1 MARKLLWLDVDVGV
15 DDAQAS
21 TALQDSRRQSGHG
34 MAGSDANQPLP
45 LPLQGLMLALAH
57 ADTSIVG
64 ISAVHGNVDV
74 RKVALNIAR
83 ILTLCDRIDVPFHCG
98 ADEPLTA
105 AAMDASFFHGLD
117 GLGDVPATFPAYSDL
132 KLAAAPGHAAV
143 HLARAV
149 EEHEGELTIVATGP
163 LTNIALACKL
173 CEDLPSKVGRL
184 VVMGGAEAAGN
195 VTPTAEYNFHC
206 DPESAQLV
214 LRKFPQTLL
223 VTWDCTIK
231 HALDWSWVDA
241 WLSKPGAKATFMRDV
256 MAKSMAYEQQREPGT
271 PGLTDSVGW
280 IACDPL
286 AVALAVCDDALLE
299 SEPKHCVVE
308 TKGTLTRGMSVFQD
322 PGGKAA
328 LKANVLLVKSIC
340 MARFAALLDAAT
352 D

>member
-1 MARKLLWLDVDVGV
+1 MTSRKLWLDVDVGV
-15 DDAQAS
+15 DDA
-21 TALQDSRRQSGHG
+21 
-34 MAGSDANQPLP
+34 
-45 LPLQGLMLALAH
+45 QGLMLALAH

-143 HLARAV
+143 HLAHAV
-149 EEHEGELTIVATGP
+149 GEHEGELTIVATGP

-214 LRKFPQTLL
+214 LRKIPQTLL

-231 HALDWSWVDA
+231 HALEWSWVDA

-256 MAKSMAYEQQREPGT
+256 MAKSMAYEQQREPG
-271 PGLTDSVGW
+271 VGW

-308 TKGTLTRGMSVFQD
+308 TKGTLTRGMSVFQS